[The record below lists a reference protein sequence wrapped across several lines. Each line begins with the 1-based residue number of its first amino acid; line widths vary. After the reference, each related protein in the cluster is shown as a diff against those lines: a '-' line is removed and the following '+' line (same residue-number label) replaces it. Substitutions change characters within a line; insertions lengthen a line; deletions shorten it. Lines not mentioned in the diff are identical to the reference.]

1 TLHGMTV
8 SFGNAAEGGFEAV
21 VSW

>member
-1 TLHGMTV
+1 HGMTV